1 MHNSLYHKSED
12 PATEAAPQAISL
24 EELLR
29 SRDERSKLQ
38 HRLLAANPGMTVVML
53 TIVMPGTVKRNSLS
67 LRTGRAAIEALAQA
81 FSKQPTVRDLNTG
94 FEAYLLTPLPP
105 SEAKRKA
112 CRIEEEHPLGRLFD
126 IDIIDQRCI
135 PVERS
140 TIGLPPRRC
149 LLCHNEARYC
159 MRNHSHTR
167 EEVLQRIK
175 EMVENYV

>member
-1 MHNSLYHKSED
+1 MYYITVESFGSEC
-12 PATEAAPQAISL
+12 PENWEEIAA
-24 EELLR
+24 
-29 SRDERSKLQ
+29 
-38 HRLLAANPGMTVVML
+38 
-53 TIVMPGTVKRNSLS
+53 
-67 LRTGRAAIEALAQA
+67 
-81 FSKQPTVRDLNTG
+81 FLN
-94 FEAYLLTPLPP
+94 
-105 SEAKRKA
+105 
-112 CRIEEEHPLGRLFD
+112 
-126 IDIIDQRCI
+126 DIIDQRGI

>member
-1 MHNSLYHKSED
+1 MHNSHYHKSED

-38 HRLLAANPGMTVVML
+38 HHLLAANPGMTVVML

-67 LRTGRAAIEALAQA
+67 LRTGRAAVEALAQA
-81 FSKQPTVRDLNTG
+81 FGKQPTVRDLNTG
-94 FEAYLLTPLPP
+94 FEAYLLTPLAP

-126 IDIIDQRCI
+126 IDIIDQRGI